1 MKPGVSKAGLKGQSM
16 VEYFTTY
23 GWAIFVLAVILSI
36 LLYGG
41 FFRPDFFIS
50 EKCEI
55 GSNMPCKAA
64 VYNDGQSDR
73 TKISVE
79 VLNAFSYAVEITSF
93 EVTAADG
100 AAFVFSNE
108 NLPKKIESGDRLAL
122 GGALPRDKKFDDNAL
137 KQLTVRLG
145 YRSCAPE
152 LGQNCEG
159 DEHTMTG
166 RIIAK
171 VVPSD

>member
-1 MKPGVSKAGLKGQSM
+1 MKSGISKAGLKGQSM

-23 GWAIFVLAVILSI
+23 GWALFVLAVILSI

-50 EKCEI
+50 ETCEI
-55 GSNMPCKAA
+55 GSNMPCKAV
-64 VYNDGQSDR
+64 VYNDRQSDR

-100 AAFVFSNE
+100 AEFAFSQDI
-108 NLPKKIESGDRLAL
+108 PKRIESGDRFAF
-122 GGALPRDKKFDDNAL
+122 GGVLPRDKKFDDNAL
-137 KQLTVRLG
+137 KQLTVSLV

-152 LGQNCEG
+152 LGTNCGGE
-159 DEHTMTG
+159 EHTMTG